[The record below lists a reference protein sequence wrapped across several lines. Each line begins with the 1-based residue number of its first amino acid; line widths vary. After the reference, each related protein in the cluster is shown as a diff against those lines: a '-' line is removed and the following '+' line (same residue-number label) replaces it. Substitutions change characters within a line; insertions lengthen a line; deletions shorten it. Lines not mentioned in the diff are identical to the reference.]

1 MNRTIAVVLF
11 ATATWIT
18 GPKATA
24 QAKELKVDVPF
35 HFTVNNISLPA
46 GHYTFGFDP
55 MLPNTLIIVDQ
66 AKNVRARAFIL
77 RGSIGEG
84 REARLIFHRYGGENF
99 LSEVGFNSAA
109 DGVFLPVTRLEKQ
122 ARVNRNEE
130 LASIAGR

>member
-1 MNRTIAVVLF
+1 MA
-11 ATATWIT
+11 
-18 GPKATA
+18 GPRATA

-35 HFTVNNISLPA
+35 SFTVNSTSLPA
-46 GHYTFGFDP
+46 GNYMFDFDP
-55 MLPNTLIIVDQ
+55 MLPNTLVIEDRT
-66 AKNVRARAFIL
+66 KSVRARVFIL
-77 RGSIGEG
+77 RGSIREG
-84 REARLIFHRYGGENF
+84 REERLIFHRFGGENF